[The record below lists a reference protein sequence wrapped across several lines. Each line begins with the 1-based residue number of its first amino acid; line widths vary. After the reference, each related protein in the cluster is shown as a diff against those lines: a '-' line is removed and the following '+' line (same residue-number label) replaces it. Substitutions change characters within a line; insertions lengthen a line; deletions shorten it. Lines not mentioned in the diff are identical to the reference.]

1 MPGRWWISQN
11 LRLFVSSS
19 SSSEW
24 QCDNV
29 MIMTCDFTWFG
40 QKKNSPFP
48 NSHLFAFRLQSETS
62 RSSSEI
68 SATGVSGQDP
78 KMIGAKGGQTG
89 STYATNIDNEHTHGT
104 NSLSKSYNSK
114 SICLYM
120 CQAFEIFCAQLGLFH
135 HSTHRALS
143 DVTTACG
150 VSIMPCRQLHKCH
163 FHNFH

>member
-1 MPGRWWISQN
+1 
-11 LRLFVSSS
+11 
-19 SSSEW
+19 
-24 QCDNV
+24 
-29 MIMTCDFTWFG
+29 MIWP
-40 QKKNSPFP
+40 KKNSHFP
-48 NSHLFAFRLQSETS
+48 NSHLFVFRLQSETS

-78 KMIGAKGGQTG
+78 KMIGAKGGQTR

-120 CQAFEIFCAQLGLFH
+120 CQAFEIFCVQLGLFH

-150 VSIMPCRQLHKCH
+150 VSIMPCRQLRKCH
-163 FHNFH
+163 IHNFH